1 VHTVTAQFTILPGKE
16 AEAEAAIKKV
26 VEGVDKNEPGAVAY
40 FWHRAIKDPSQ
51 VLVFEIWRDDAAVEA
66 HRGTP
71 HLTEFQSL
79 FGAVFDPASVKLT
92 RYERIA
98 AINR

>member
-1 VHTVTAQFTILPGKE
+1 MQTVTLTFTILPGKE

-40 FWHRAIKDPSQ
+40 FWHRAVKDPSQ
-51 VLVFEIWRDDAAVEA
+51 VLVFEIWKDDDALEA
-66 HRGTP
+66 HRGT
-71 HLTEFQSL
+71 HYLNEFQSL
-79 FGAVFDPASVKLT
+79 FSTMFDEASVKRT

-98 AINR
+98 AITR

>member
-1 VHTVTAQFTILPGKE
+1 
-16 AEAEAAIKKV
+16 
-26 VEGVDKNEPGAVAY
+26 VDKNEPGAVAY
-40 FWHRAIKDPSQ
+40 FWHRAVKDPSQ

-66 HRGTP
+66 HRDTP
-71 HLTEFQSL
+71 YLTEFQSL
-79 FGAVFDPASVKLT
+79 FGTVFDPASVKLT

>member
-1 VHTVTAQFTILPGKE
+1 MQTVTLTFTILPGKQ

-71 HLTEFQSL
+71 YLAEFQSL
-79 FGAVFDPASVKLT
+79 FGTVFDPASVKIT

-98 AINR
+98 AITR